1 MKKHSKIKLIY
12 IMSVEQEVKKDIT
25 VSAVLALLDEGKS
38 REEIAAHFG
47 ETVAAMKATVWQH
60 PKLKN
65 RKAKKQFAINLI
77 DDTDGE
83 ANTNQEVDFVEEE
96 AVQQVIDTVESENQD
111 DVVVGETETVEETV
125 APPTSANGT
134 W

>member
-1 MKKHSKIKLIY
+1 
-12 IMSVEQEVKKDIT
+12 MSVEQEVKKDIT

-47 ETVAAMKATVWQH
+47 ETVSAMKATVWQH

-83 ANTNQEVDFVEEE
+83 ADTTQEVAFVEEE
-96 AVQQVIDTVESENQD
+96 AVQQVIDTVEENQD
-111 DVVVGETETVEETV
+111 DVVVGETATTEETV
-125 APPTSANGT
+125 SPVSAGNGT

>member
-1 MKKHSKIKLIY
+1 
-12 IMSVEQEVKKDIT
+12 MSVEQEVKKDIT

-47 ETVAAMKATVWQH
+47 ETVSAMKATVWQH

-83 ANTNQEVDFVEEE
+83 ANTTQEVAFEEE
-96 AVQQVIDTVESENQD
+96 AVQEVIDTVEENQD
-111 DVVVGETETVEETV
+111 DVIVGETAEEAVT
-125 APPTSANGT
+125 APTSANGT